1 MVLCTGDTNAIYKIS
16 DITLEYDAFATSIRE
31 ADIREMSIPYTK
43 ITPIHYQALP
53 KRDIVWKIYVNNLS
67 VRSLRGLLL
76 VFLDKRHNSANK
88 NFIIL

>member
-1 MVLCTGDTNAIYKIS
+1 
-16 DITLEYDAFATSIRE
+16 
-31 ADIREMSIPYTK
+31 MSIPYTK
-43 ITPIHYQALP
+43 VTSIHYQALP
-53 KRDIVWKIYVNNLS
+53 KKDIVWKIYVNNLS